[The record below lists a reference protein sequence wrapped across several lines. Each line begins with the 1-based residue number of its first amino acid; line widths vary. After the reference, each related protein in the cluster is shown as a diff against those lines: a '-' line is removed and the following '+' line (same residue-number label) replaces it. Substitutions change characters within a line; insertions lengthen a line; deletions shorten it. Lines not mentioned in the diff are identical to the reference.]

1 MCSLKINTFPVQ
13 MYHSFLQMPR
23 RSHTESNT
31 HSSECLKEHMR
42 RVGIFLAAWLVVAQ
56 QPSTLQLL
64 SLFLLPFAPS
74 FINSTARL
82 VSTAKNSY
90 LATLQSHGVGRKTAE
105 ATAAETREYQ
115 RLYKNSSSRM
125 CNWYQRHVV
134 IIFIIYSP
142 ILDHISS
149 CWRED
154 FRSFVEFYDN
164 FSRRPQSLIST
175 RLRAPCG
182 LRAPWR
188 SFNLR
193 DHWIGVVVVGLS

>member
-1 MCSLKINTFPVQ
+1 MFKGTYAARWYLSCCMISGGPTTVNSSTSLSIPAPLSSLLHQLNCPAGIN
-13 MYHSFLQMPR
+13 R
-23 RSHTESNT
+23 
-31 HSSECLKEHMR
+31 KE
-42 RVGIFLAAWLVVAQ
+42 
-56 QPSTLQLL
+56 
-64 SLFLLPFAPS
+64 
-74 FINSTARL
+74 L
-82 VSTAKNSY
+82 VSRNSSV
-90 LATLQSHGVGRKTAE
+90 TRSWTNDSRSN
-105 ATAAETREYQ
+105 REYQ